1 MNKQKEKNISGYIKT
16 GLKWIIGCLCYAT
29 AVNGFALPNSIA
41 QSGMTGAGVIF
52 HKLFGFQIGVVS
64 FLLNLP
70 LLFLMWRYIGR
81 KTFIRT
87 IVVTA
92 ILSLALDG
100 MAWMFAN
107 VLPVYTDD
115 KIIASLVCGLLQGT
129 GLGIIMTTGAT
140 SGGTDIIGRLVHKHW
155 PHIPVGKVVLVA
167 DGLIVIANMLVF
179 RSVSSGLYAIIVAYV
194 STTVIDALLYGMGN
208 GKMLMIFT
216 SKAQE
221 VSHAM
226 ITSSRRGVTI
236 IPAVGAY
243 TGEDKNMLICVARK
257 HEINALIKTV
267 KSIDSE
273 TFIIVSEANE
283 ILGNGF
289 TGSIDEKT

>member
-1 MNKQKEKNISGYIKT
+1 MEKTKIKT
-16 GLKWIIGCLCYAT
+16 VAEYTKTAVIWIIGCLLYAT

-52 HKLFGFQIGVVS
+52 HKLFGLQIGMVS
-64 FLLNLP
+64 FALNLP
-70 LLFLMWRYIGR
+70 LLFLMWRYIG
-81 KTFIRT
+81 KKVFART

-100 MAWMFAN
+100 MAWMFKN
-107 VLPVYTDD
+107 VIPVYTED
-115 KIIASLVCGLLQGT
+115 KIIASLVCGLLQGL

-155 PHIPVGKVVLVA
+155 HHISVGRVVLVSDA
-167 DGLIVIANMLVF
+167 IIVITNMIVF
-179 RSVSSGLYAIIVAYV
+179 KSFSSGLYAIIVAYV
-194 STTVIDALLYGMGN
+194 STNVIDALLYGMGN

-221 VSHAM
+221 VSTAM
-226 ITSSRRGVTI
+226 ISSSRRGVTI

-243 TGEDKNMLICVARK
+243 TGEDKNLLICVARK

-267 KSIDSE
+267 KSVDSE

-283 ILGNGF
+283 ILGKGF
-289 TGSIDEKT
+289 TGLDEKT

>member
-1 MNKQKEKNISGYIKT
+1 MKGKSNINITEHLKNGIK
-16 GLKWIIGCLCYAT
+16 WVVGCLCYAT

-41 QSGMTGAGVIF
+41 QSGMTGAAVIF
-52 HKLFGFQIGVVS
+52 HKLFGLQIGAVS
-64 FLLNLP
+64 FALNLP
-70 LLFLMWRYIGR
+70 LLFLMWRYIGK
-81 KTFIRT
+81 KTFLRT
-87 IVVTA
+87 IIVTA

-100 MAWMFAN
+100 MAWMFDN
-107 VLPVYTDD
+107 VIPVYTED
-115 KIIASLVCGLLQGT
+115 KIIASLVCGLLQGA

-140 SGGTDIIGRLVHKHW
+140 SGGTDIVGRLVHKHW
-155 PHIPVGKVVLVA
+155 PHIPVGKVVLAA
-167 DGLIVIANMLVF
+167 DGIIVIANMLVF
-179 RSVSSGLYAIIVAYV
+179 GSVSSGLYAIIVAYV

-221 VSHAM
+221 VSQAM
-226 ITSSRRGVTI
+226 ISSSRRGVTI

-289 TGSIDEKT
+289 TGTIDEKT